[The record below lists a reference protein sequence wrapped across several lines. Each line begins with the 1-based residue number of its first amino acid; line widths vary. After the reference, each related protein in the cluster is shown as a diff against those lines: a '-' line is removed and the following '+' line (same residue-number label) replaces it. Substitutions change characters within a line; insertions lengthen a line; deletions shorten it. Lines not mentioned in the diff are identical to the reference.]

1 MDIAL
6 RELVGWLGVLPPL
19 GGAVL
24 CALHLGRS
32 RWAALLTAG
41 FSVETLIV
49 IFYRVVTLA
58 MTRGL
63 ISQAGVG
70 AAFLLASL
78 MGVAARTTIVA
89 AVAGVLAELA
99 RSAPPPRPGT

>member
-1 MDIAL
+1 MDTAL

-32 RWAALLTAG
+32 RWAALLAAG

-49 IFYRVVTLA
+49 LFYRVVTLA
-58 MTRGL
+58 MIHGL
-63 ISQAGVG
+63 ISQGSVG
-70 AAFLLASL
+70 SAFLLASL
-78 MGVAARTTIVA
+78 VGLAARTTIVA
-89 AVAGVLAELA
+89 AVAGLLADLA
-99 RSAPPPRPGT
+99 RSAPSPPPGT